1 MLGHVNTLF
10 KAPNFEYSTPM
21 SAKNLKIT
29 DDHAGRRLDNYLFYV
44 YKTLPKSK
52 IYNMIRKGEIRVN
65 SGRIKPSRKL
75 MLDDEIRIPPYLVD
89 FDSNELEIKIPPSRI
104 TEYWKSV
111 LFENNDYIVFNKDPE
126 LSVHSGSNNQ
136 FGLIDIAR
144 AAHENQN
151 IDLCHRIDKSTSG
164 CIVLSKNKKFL
175 RIFHDQLKGQEIT
188 KKYQAILMGQFQGN
202 RRIESKL
209 DSSTKEFLH
218 KVQETAEGKDA
229 ISDFKLIQSLGSFS
243 HVEILIFTGRMH
255 QIRVQSANLELP
267 IVNDKKYGDF
277 GANKFIAKET
287 GVNRLALHSSFIQF
301 NDREGVKVTYKAPL
315 DDEFDIL
322 LHKLNSLTI
331 QS

>member
-1 MLGHVNTLF
+1 M
-10 KAPNFEYSTPM
+10 
-21 SAKNLKIT
+21 
-29 DDHAGRRLDNYLFYV
+29 
-44 YKTLPKSK
+44 
-52 IYNMIRKGEIRVN
+52 
-65 SGRIKPSRKL
+65 
-75 MLDDEIRIPPYLVD
+75 
-89 FDSNELEIKIPPSRI
+89 
-104 TEYWKSV
+104 
-111 LFENNDYIVFNKDPE
+111 
-126 LSVHSGSNNQ
+126 
-136 FGLIDIAR
+136 IDIAR

-229 ISDFKLIQSLGSFS
+229 ISEFKLIQSLGSFS